1 MNDQMDIDDGNTM
14 ESEVLAQERHQL
26 ARVLVPLMKGVVY
39 KETEPARWE
48 SLLALK
54 SRVLDYVSSLGLT
67 LILHEAEGYAFLRS
81 RPEDDEQDDM
91 PRLVTR
97 RPLSFPVSLLLVLLR
112 KRLVEFDVAG
122 GDTRLVLT
130 QDEIV
135 DMVRLFMPATS
146 NEAKLI
152 DQVDTH
158 INKIIT
164 LGFMR
169 KLKNSAGDKTA
180 RFEVK
185 RIIRSFV
192 DGQWLSDFDER
203 LNAYRAHMLGEQL
216 TDTSVDSTEDSSR
229 NTPEDTPAATG
240 ESK

>member
-39 KETEPARWE
+39 KET
-48 SLLALK
+48 
-54 SRVLDYVSSLGLT
+54 
-67 LILHEAEGYAFLRS
+67 
-81 RPEDDEQDDM
+81 
-91 PRLVTR
+91 LVTR

-192 DGQWLSDFDER
+192 DAQWLSDFDER
-203 LNAYRAHMLGEQL
+203 LNAYRAHILGEQL
-216 TDTSVDSTEDSSR
+216 TDTPVDSTEDSSR
-229 NTPEDTPAATG
+229 NTPEDTSAATG

>member
-1 MNDQMDIDDGNTM
+1 MNDQIDMEHDDAM
-14 ESEVLAQERHQL
+14 ESDVLVQERHQL

-39 KETEPARWE
+39 KESDPARWE
-48 SLLALK
+48 SLLVLK
-54 SRVLDYVSSLGLT
+54 SRVLDSVSSLGLT
-67 LILHEAEGYAFLRS
+67 LMLHEAEGYAFLRS
-81 RPEDDEQDDM
+81 RPEDNENDDM

-135 DMVRLFMPATS
+135 DMLRLFMPATS

-180 RFEVK
+180 RYEVK

-203 LNAYRAHMLGEQL
+203 LTAYRAHVLGEQL
-216 TDTSVDSTEDSSR
+216 TGSPADDSPVFQPTDESAKG
-229 NTPEDTPAATG
+229 EAT
-240 ESK
+240 